1 MPIEKSEQINEL
13 AAALSKAQGSI
24 KNAAKD
30 SFNPHFKSK
39 YADLSSVIDATKES
53 LAANGLAV
61 SQMPEALDGRV
72 FITTMLLHSSGQW
85 LSSTLMMIP
94 DKTNCQGIGSAITYG
109 RRYGM
114 SAILGISQS
123 DDDAES
129 AVNHEP
135 PPPKKIDLDETLY
148 TATDVQKRA
157 VMVWAAKWQIH
168 DPGELGRIS
177 SRLVEGRALM
187 YELEDAIPRIV
198 KKLKD
203 EAAAA
208 AT

>member
-1 MPIEKSEQINEL
+1 VPIEKSEQINEL

-39 YADLSSVIDATKES
+39 YADLASVIDATKEA

-61 SQMPEALDGRV
+61 SQMPEAVDGRV

-85 LSSTLMMIP
+85 LSSTLMLIP

-114 SAILGISQS
+114 SAILGISQD
-123 DDDAES
+123 DDDAEG
-129 AVNHEP
+129 AINRDQAP
-135 PPPKKIDLDETLY
+135 AKPRGDDTPY
-148 TATDVQKRA
+148 TATDAQKRA
-157 VMVWAAKWQIH
+157 VMVWADKFHIR

-177 SRLVEGRALM
+177 ARLIEGNAVM
-187 YELEDAIPRIV
+187 YELEEAIPAIV
-198 KKLKD
+198 RKLKD